1 MIKGAYRGRGRGVVG
16 EGVAFVRGRG
26 AGEEVTVEWFGE
38 SWAEGV

>member
-1 MIKGAYRGRGRGVVG
+1 MVEEVLP
-16 EGVAFVRGRG
+16 FVRGRG

>member
-1 MIKGAYRGRGRGVVG
+1 MFFLSPKTWKCERGG
-16 EGVAFVRGRG
+16 ENELWVWGWG